1 MKENCAEFGISCDF
15 KFMKSKSKDSFNRM
29 VKIKAKEVA
38 LDLLTKKQQRHSKM
52 ENLVY
57 TEIKP
62 QKYLTM
68 ENIRIEQVRNIFRY
82 RVRMAPLGENFR
94 GGEEHVICP
103 LCHKHKDS
111 QNMSFQCEFL
121 KTKTDIR
128 CDMSDVYSDNITL
141 ETARKITEML
151 RIREE
156 KLKEKE
162 NEN

>member
-1 MKENCAEFGISCDF
+1 MK
-15 KFMKSKSKDSFNRM
+15 
-29 VKIKAKEVA
+29 
-38 LDLLTKKQQRHSKM
+38 
-52 ENLVY
+52 
-57 TEIKP
+57 
-62 QKYLTM
+62 
-68 ENIRIEQVRNIFRY
+68 NIRIEQVRN
-82 RVRMAPLGENFR
+82 
-94 GGEEHVICP
+94 
-103 LCHKHKDS
+103 KDS